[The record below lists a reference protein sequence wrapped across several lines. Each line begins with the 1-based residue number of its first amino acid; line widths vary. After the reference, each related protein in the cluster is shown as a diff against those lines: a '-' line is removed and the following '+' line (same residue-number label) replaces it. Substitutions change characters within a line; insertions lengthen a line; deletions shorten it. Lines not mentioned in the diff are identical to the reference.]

1 MNQLDEALAAANTG
15 RLKQLKQ
22 SLSTKMKIL
31 AKMEDE
37 LLQLVEEEQ
46 LETEIEESDLFREKA
61 ELAIIAID
69 EALLRVGRNEQVQSG
84 ETSRASSHAPVKE
97 KHP

>member
-1 MNQLDEALAAANTG
+1 MNQLDKPLAAANTG

-31 AKMEDE
+31 TKMDDE

-46 LETEIEESDLFREKA
+46 LETEIEESNLFREKA
-61 ELAIIAID
+61 ELAIIGID
-69 EALLRVGRNEQVQSG
+69 EGQ
-84 ETSRASSHAPVKE
+84 T
-97 KHP
+97 